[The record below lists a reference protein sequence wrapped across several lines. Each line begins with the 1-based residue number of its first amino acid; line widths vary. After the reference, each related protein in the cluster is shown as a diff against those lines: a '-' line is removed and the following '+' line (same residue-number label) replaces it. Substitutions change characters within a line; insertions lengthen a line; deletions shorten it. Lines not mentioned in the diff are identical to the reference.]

1 MTGIWIEPAN
11 GTRRSYVWLCS
22 ACMRRVYARPRCSL
36 KDSKGTKTID
46 YRLCPYC
53 GTEMTGQIT
62 KHEYFDLIRNNH
74 QLADQAKD
82 LQAFIQLIQAQQRW
96 PDWKG

>member
-11 GTRRSYVWLCS
+11 GTSSSYVWLCS
-22 ACMRRVYARPRCSL
+22 ACMRRVYARPRCGL
-36 KDSKGTKTID
+36 KDGTSAKAID
-46 YRLCPYC
+46 YKFCPYC
-53 GTEMTGQIT
+53 RTEMTGQIT

-82 LQAFIQLIQAQQRW
+82 LKAFIDLIRTQQRW
-96 PDWKG
+96 PNWKG